1 MTDVRRTLPEILE
14 QYQHDAFWD
23 TPLSSIGARL
33 HQDFV
38 IERLL
43 QYGGSEGIRWLLEN
57 IGDGVVRHVVMN
69 SRNLSRMTAT
79 FWSAY
84 FDLPAGNVRCLSE
97 PTLFPR
103 K

>member
-1 MTDVRRTLPEILE
+1 MTDVSRTLPQILD

-23 TPLSSIGARL
+23 TPLSSIDARL

-43 QYGGSEGIRWLLEN
+43 QYGGAEGIRWLLDN
-57 IGDGVVRHVVMN
+57 IGDAAIRQVVMN

-84 FDLPAGNVRCLSE
+84 FDLPPEKVRCLSE
-97 PTLFPR
+97 QTLSPLR
-103 K
+103 

>member
-1 MTDVRRTLPEILE
+1 MTHVGKTLPQIIE

-23 TPLSSIGARL
+23 TPLASIDARL

-57 IGDGVVRHVVMN
+57 VGDRAIRDVVMN

-84 FDLPAGNVRCLSE
+84 FDLPAGSVRCLSE
-97 PTLFPR
+97 PTLSPL